1 MKSEYIVE
9 RSSPV
14 TKTAGQEVVDIFAEA
29 VAKAGHVRKL
39 VGAEVVG
46 MTACPCAQEIM
57 RDQVRKE
64 LLTLGLSQ
72 EEAFEFA
79 AKLPVATHNQRGRGM
94 ISIQVCDRRCV
105 SLDEIIKII
114 ERSMSSRVFG
124 LLKRPDEALVV
135 QRAHSNPKF
144 VEDCVRTM
152 AQKVVASFADL
163 PDDAVV
169 VLKQVN
175 EESIHQHNAFAERS
189 ATMGELRAELGAE
202 DSASFNSR
210 TGEGE
215 IR

>member
-1 MKSEYIVE
+1 VA
-9 RSSPV
+9 R
-14 TKTAGQEVVDIFAEA
+14 AGT
-29 VAKAGHVRKL
+29 VRKL

-57 RDQVRKE
+57 RDLVRRE
-64 LLTLGLSQ
+64 LSTLGLGP
-72 EEAFEFA
+72 EEARDFA
-79 AKLPVATHNQRGRGM
+79 ARLPVATHNQRGRGM

-105 SLDEIIKII
+105 SLDDIIRII

-152 AQKVVASFADL
+152 AQKVVESFKDL

-202 DSASFNSR
+202 ALSASC
-210 TGEGE
+210 EVPKK
-215 IR
+215 

>member
-1 MKSEYIVE
+1 
-9 RSSPV
+9 
-14 TKTAGQEVVDIFAEA
+14 
-29 VAKAGHVRKL
+29 
-39 VGAEVVG
+39 

-57 RDQVRKE
+57 RDLVRRE
-64 LLTLGLSQ
+64 LSTLGLGS
-72 EEAFEFA
+72 EEARDFA
-79 AKLPVATHNQRGRGM
+79 ARLPVATHNQRGRGM

-105 SLDEIIKII
+105 SLDDIIRII

-152 AQKVVASFADL
+152 AQKVVESFGDL

-189 ATMGELRAELGAE
+189 ATMGELRAELGPKPYPPLARCLKNDRRE
-202 DSASFNSR
+202 DRFHWKLSL
-210 TGEGE
+210 
-215 IR
+215 